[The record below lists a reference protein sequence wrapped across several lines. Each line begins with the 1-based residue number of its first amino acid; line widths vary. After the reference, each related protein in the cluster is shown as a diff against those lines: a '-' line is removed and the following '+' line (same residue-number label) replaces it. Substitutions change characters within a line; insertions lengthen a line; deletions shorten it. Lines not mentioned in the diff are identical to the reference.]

1 MSCSASSRGAC
12 SPSMASTSMRGA
24 RARPVR
30 QSRARRR
37 PPNPMPSP
45 TSPMS
50 PTPATAAAATEAL
63 ALRSASARRVNLSQT
78 AASNRVSLPRASS
91 YNDSMKPGLAAVLAV
106 ALALPGG
113 LGSQLG
119 CSHPTPREPVD
130 PVVEPDEHPPLP
142 PASGTPIGF
151 LVDDA
156 GELKLSDD
164 QLSKLRAINDE
175 LATQLAIDEGDMKP
189 EPVEAKK
196 DDNKGRGLGFRAGGS
211 QEGFGGYTGGFP
223 NAPRTAG
230 QQGTDDQGGQRQY
243 VI

>member
-1 MSCSASSRGAC
+1 
-12 SPSMASTSMRGA
+12 
-24 RARPVR
+24 
-30 QSRARRR
+30 
-37 PPNPMPSP
+37 
-45 TSPMS
+45 
-50 PTPATAAAATEAL
+50 
-63 ALRSASARRVNLSQT
+63 
-78 AASNRVSLPRASS
+78 
-91 YNDSMKPGLAAVLAV
+91 MKPGLAAVLAV

-113 LGSQLG
+113 LGSQLS

-130 PVVEPDEHPPLP
+130 PVIEPDEHPPLP

-175 LATQLAIDEGDMKP
+175 LATQLAVDEGDMKP
-189 EPVEAKK
+189 EPVEPAKK
-196 DDNKGRGLGFRAGGS
+196 DDNKGRGLGFRAGGA

-230 QQGTDDQGGQRQY
+230 QQGTDDQGGERHY
-243 VI
+243 VIPAATVNKVYQARAKHTLAAIKRALVVLDGGQQTVAKRVLVDHGVNLDTGEVAGGEPGQKKLEDPKPGQPLPRAPN